1 MQHLALWVAWLLRDN
16 ASPWQLL
23 AMGSDGSDGAT
34 EDAGA
39 LVDQDSIQ
47 LALQLGW
54 DVEKTLRDFDAGS
67 LLEDIGALIITGDT
81 GSNVN
86 DMMILEVLR

>member
-1 MQHLALWVAWLLRDN
+1 VALLLRDIS
-16 ASPWQLL
+16 SPWQLL

-39 LVDQDSIQ
+39 LVNQDSIQ
-47 LALQLGW
+47 LAQQLGW
-54 DVEKTLRDFDAGS
+54 DIEHTLAIFDAGC
-67 LLEDIGALIITGDT
+67 LLEDISALITTGDT

-86 DMMILEVLR
+86 DMMILECH